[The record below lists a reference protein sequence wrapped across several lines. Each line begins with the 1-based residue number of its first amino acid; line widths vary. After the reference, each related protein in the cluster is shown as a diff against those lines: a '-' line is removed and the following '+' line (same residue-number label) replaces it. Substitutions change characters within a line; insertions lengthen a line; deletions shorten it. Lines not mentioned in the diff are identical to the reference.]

1 MTLRPGTATP
11 VHTVTT
17 SPSRLRVLL
26 SPLEQF
32 LATESASGI
41 ILIAAALAA
50 FIWANSPWA
59 EAYAHLQHVE
69 VGITVGSFSLHL
81 SLAHWVND
89 GLMAIFFFVVGLEIK
104 RELVIGELAG
114 WQRAALPIV
123 AALGGMVVPAVIY
136 AWLNLGLP
144 SIVGWG
150 VPMATDI
157 AFAVG
162 ILALLGP
169 RVPLA
174 LKVFLL
180 ALAIVDDL
188 GAVLVIALFYTGN
201 LSLPVLGITGLI
213 WFAALAYGHSGGGRP
228 AVFLILGLLLWYF
241 MHASGVHA
249 TVAGVLL
256 ALAVP
261 LGRAHDTEFLKAE
274 LAAELGG
281 TDFEAT
287 EVRLEH
293 LENVIS
299 RAQSPLHEF
308 ERTLQPWVAFAIMP
322 IFALCNAGVTLGGEG
337 GGFASV
343 VTLGAFLGLLLGK
356 PIGITLFVVL
366 AGALGITRLPA
377 GVGWAALIGVGFL
390 AGIGFTMAL
399 FIAMLAFGA
408 SPALDQAKIGVL
420 TASICAAV
428 IGYFM
433 LRVALPLPRLPERRA
448 TSSAPLRP

>member
-1 MTLRPGTATP
+1 MADVAPPSASSPPPLRALLRP
-11 VHTVTT
+11 VE
-17 SPSRLRVLL
+17 R
-26 SPLEQF
+26 F

-41 ILIAAALAA
+41 VLIAAALVA
-50 FIWANSPWA
+50 FAWANSPWA
-59 EAYAHLQHVE
+59 GLYGRVQHVGA
-69 VGITVGSFSLHL
+69 GITLGGAGLHL

-89 GLMAIFFFVVGLEIK
+89 GLMAVFFFVVGLEIK
-104 RELVIGELAG
+104 RELLVGELAG
-114 WQRAALPIV
+114 WRRAALPI
-123 AALGGMVVPAVIY
+123 AGALGGMLVPATIY
-136 AWLNLGLP
+136 AWLNMGRP

-162 ILALLGP
+162 VLALLGP

-188 GAVLVIALFYTGN
+188 GAVLVIAAFYTSEI
-201 LSLPVLGITGLI
+201 SLPALGVTGLA
-213 WFAALAYGHSGGGRP
+213 WLAALAYGRSGGGRP
-228 AVFLILGLLLWYF
+228 SVFLVLGLLLWYA

-261 LGRAHDTEFLKAE
+261 LGRPHDTGTLKAE

-281 TDFEAT
+281 TDFEQVG
-287 EVRLEH
+287 VRLDH
-293 LENVIS
+293 LENVID

-308 ERTLQPWVAFAIMP
+308 EHALQPWVAFGIMP
-322 IFALCNAGVTLGGEG
+322 VFALFNAGVALGGEG
-337 GGFASV
+337 GGFGNV

-356 PIGITLFVVL
+356 PVGITLFVAL
-366 AGALGITRLPA
+366 AVALGVTRLPP
-377 GVGWAALIGVGFL
+377 GVGWAAVAGVGL
-390 AGIGFTMAL
+390 LGGIGFTMAL
-399 FIAMLAFGA
+399 FIALLAFGE

-420 TASICAAV
+420 SASVCAAAV
-428 IGYFM
+428 GY
-433 LRVALPLPRLPERRA
+433 LLLRA
-448 TSSAPLRP
+448 TLPQADTAARSGRVPVAT